1 MTPRPTILALA
12 FLACTPQA
20 SSDASSTGD
29 TDTTSDTTTEA
40 PPCDD
45 GPARALS

>member
-20 SSDASSTGD
+20 SSDAST
-29 TDTTSDTTTEA
+29 TDDTTEA